1 MKDQKEKL
9 KEAFRLPKSPVEGF
23 SEALYRMDRE
33 AKKVDWEGVAKR
45 QETELEYAHV
55 RNENLQDKVEAL
67 DLRINKL
74 LTIIDYLEK
83 KLANS
88 TI

>member
-9 KEAFRLPKSPVEGF
+9 KEAFRPPKSPVEGF
-23 SEALYRMDRE
+23 SEALDRMDRE

-45 QETELEYAHV
+45 QETELSYAHAY
-55 RNENLQDKVEAL
+55 NEKLVDKIKEQEI
-67 DLRINKL
+67 RINKFL
-74 LTIIDYLEK
+74 AIIDYLEN
-83 KLANS
+83 KLENS